1 MPTDLEAFR
10 RAAANGNVAPVWK
23 TLAADLETPVS
34 AYLKLAEGE
43 KFSFLLESVEGGE
56 RIGRYTY
63 IGRDPF
69 LTVKAW
75 GTRIELDEGGT
86 KTEREGNMFEVLREL
101 TQRYQPAGQEGLPPL
116 SAGAVGYIGYDLVRQ
131 IEPRVPAFR
140 ERDVDAPDAIFMF
153 FSSLVVFDHVKHEVY
168 LVANVRTQEHENIDD
183 GFRSAQRA
191 IERMEHALART
202 VKLPPSAKNA
212 EPLKA
217 TSDVGKEAYCRAVEK
232 AKEYILAGDVF
243 QVVLAHRLTFEPK
256 VNPFQI
262 YRALRAVNPSPY
274 LFYLSLDDTT
284 IVGSSPELLVKVDG
298 RAIEYRPIAGTRHR
312 GKDEAEDQAL
322 AAELAADEKERA
334 EHVMLVDLG
343 RNDIGRVSEFGS
355 VHVPEFMV
363 IERYSHVM
371 HIVSGIRGKLRE
383 DKDAFDALMACF
395 PAGTLTGAPKV
406 RAMEIIG
413 ELEPTARGY
422 YSGSVMYLD
431 FSGNLNSCIAI
442 RTMLIKDGMAYLP
455 AGAGIVAD
463 SVPEKEWEE
472 SMNKARGLLRAV
484 ERAREL

>member
-1 MPTDLEAFR
+1 MPTDLESFR
-10 RAAANGNVAPVWK
+10 RAAAKGSVAPVWK
-23 TLAADLETPVS
+23 TLIADLETPVS
-34 AYLKLAEGE
+34 AYLKLSEGE
-43 KFSFLLESVEGGE
+43 KYSFLLESVEGGE

-63 IGRDPF
+63 VGRDPF

-75 GTRIELDEGGT
+75 GTRIELDEGGD
-86 KTEREGNMFEVLREL
+86 KTEREGNIFELMREL
-101 TQRYQPAGQEGLPPL
+101 TQRYEPAGQEGLPPL
-116 SAGAVGYIGYDLVRQ
+116 SAGAVGYVGYDMVRQ
-131 IEPRVPAFR
+131 IEPRVPEFR
-140 ERDVDAPDAIFMF
+140 ERDADAPDAIFMF

-168 LVANVRTQEHENIDD
+168 LVANVRTKEYDDIDD
-183 GFRSAQRA
+183 GFHAAQRA
-191 IERMEHALART
+191 IERMEHALARP
-202 VKLPPSAKNA
+202 VQLPPSASSS
-212 EPLKA
+212 EPVVA
-217 TSDVGKEAYCRAVEK
+217 TSNMGKEAYCAAVEK
-232 AKEYILAGDVF
+232 AKEYIVAGDVF
-243 QVVLAHRLTFEPK
+243 QVVLAHRLSFEPK
-256 VNPFQI
+256 VDSFQI

-274 LFYLSLDDTT
+274 LFYLSLDGTT

-298 RAIEYRPIAGTRHR
+298 RDLEYRPIAGTRPR
-312 GKDEAEDQAL
+312 GNDEAEDQVL
-322 AAELAADEKERA
+322 ADELAADEKERA

-343 RNDIGRVSEFGS
+343 RNDVGRVSEFGS

-371 HIVSGIRGKLRE
+371 HIVSGVRGKLRK

-413 ELEPTARGY
+413 ELEPTSRGY

-442 RTMLIKDGMAYLP
+442 RTMLIQDGKAYLP

-472 SMNKARGLLRAV
+472 SMNKARGLLKAV
-484 ERAREL
+484 DKAREL